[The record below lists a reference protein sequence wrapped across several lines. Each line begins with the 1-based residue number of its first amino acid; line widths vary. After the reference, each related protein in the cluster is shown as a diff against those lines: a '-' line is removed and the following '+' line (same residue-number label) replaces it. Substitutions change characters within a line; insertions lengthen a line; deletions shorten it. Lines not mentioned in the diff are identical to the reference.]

1 MFSISVGKFAFFE
14 ATSVKAFLFIDL
26 LLVTLFFVSGSDGCC
41 FFYGFIS
48 IGAPFK
54 QNVFAN
60 LFIAHSVAFFLINRV
75 KKRASEK
82 KNRG

>member
-60 LFIAHSVAFFLINRV
+60 LFIAHSVAFFN
-75 KKRASEK
+75 KQGK
-82 KNRG
+82 KNERAKKK